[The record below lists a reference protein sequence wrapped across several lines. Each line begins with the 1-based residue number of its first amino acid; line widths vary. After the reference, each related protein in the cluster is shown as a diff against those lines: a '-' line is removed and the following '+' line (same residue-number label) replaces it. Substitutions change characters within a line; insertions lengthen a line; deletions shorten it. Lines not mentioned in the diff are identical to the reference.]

1 MVRDSRSAPPGSA
14 GTDAIDPGVR
24 EDLDALVAR
33 LDAARDRLGAHVAA
47 LYVPVPGADVLE
59 LVAMLGMPREFI
71 GPWERVALATSAPV
85 TDAMRERR
93 LVWVGGE
100 EAMVRLYPAI
110 ALALPYA
117 FSLAALPLVA
127 EGAAV
132 GAVFACWPGW
142 HSPELSDTEHD
153 ALMELSADLARLLR
167 KAAVA
172 GRPVRAGPEPLVIT
186 AESGDPGSP
195 ESLTAMVHRLPEG
208 MCALDVRGRLT
219 WVTPR
224 AASLL
229 GAPVFQLLGA
239 RPWDVLPW
247 LRDPVYEDRYRAAL
261 ASRQISSFVALRPP
275 DRWLA
280 FRLYPDAS
288 GITVR
293 VNEANVAPH
302 DMPGPILAA
311 DAELPTRSG
320 AYYHILHLASKLTQ
334 AAGVVDVVDLV
345 ADQIVPSFGAQAVAI
360 LIAEG
365 DRLLIAGHRG
375 YPPGLIDTFDGTP
388 LTSATPGVHAL
399 ISGAPSFFES
409 RDELERMYPVRPEMR
424 DTMSAWAYLPLVAS
438 GRLVGTCVLAFDQP
452 HRFTVHER
460 AVLTSLGGLIAQA
473 LDRARMYDAKLE
485 LAHGLQESLLP
496 HALPIL
502 PGLEAAARYLPGTEG
517 MDIGGDF
524 YDILRVDRC
533 TAGAV
538 IGDVQGHNVAAAALM
553 GQIRTAVRA
562 YATAGADPG
571 AVLSQTNRLMNDL
584 DTNLLASCIYLRVD
598 LRGRYALMATAGH
611 PRPLLRTPDGEVRVP
626 EVAGGIVLGAEA
638 IASYPL
644 TRIPMPVGTVLALY
658 TDGLIEAP
666 GVDMDDA
673 LDTLGTQLARFDDGP
688 LDALADALTT
698 HAEQARHRTDDIA
711 LLLLRSVSSDRD
723 TALREHRALA

>member
-1 MVRDSRSAPPGSA
+1 MARDSRSAAPGS
-14 GTDAIDPGVR
+14 GTDAIDQGVR
-24 EDLDALVAR
+24 QDLDALLAR
-33 LDAARDRLGAHVAA
+33 LDAARDRLGCHIAA
-47 LYVPVPGADVLE
+47 LYVPGPDAERLE
-59 LVAMLGMPREFI
+59 LVMMLGLSREFVR
-71 GPWERVALATSAPV
+71 PWEHVPLSTTAPV
-85 TDAMRERR
+85 TDAMRDRR

-100 EAMVRLYPAI
+100 EAMVRLYPAL
-110 ALALPYA
+110 ALVLPYA

-127 EGAAV
+127 DGAALGV
-132 GAVFACWPGW
+132 VFTCWPGW
-142 HSPELSDTEHD
+142 HSAELSETEHD
-153 ALMELSADLARLLR
+153 ALMALSADLARLLR
-167 KAAVA
+167 DATAA
-172 GRPVRAGPEPLVIT
+172 GRPVRAGPEPLMIT
-186 AESGDPGSP
+186 AESGGPGTP
-195 ESLTAMVHRLPEG
+195 ESLTAMVERLPEG
-208 MCALDVRGRLT
+208 ICALDARGRLT

-224 AASLL
+224 AANLL
-229 GAPVFQLLGA
+229 GAPVFRLLGA

-247 LRDPVYEDRYRAAL
+247 LRDPVYEDRYRAATV
-261 ASRQISSFVALRPP
+261 SRQISSFVALRPP

-293 VNEANVAPH
+293 INEADVAPR
-302 DMPGPILAA
+302 DAPGPMLAA
-311 DAELPTRSG
+311 DAEVPTRAG

-334 AAGVVDVVDLV
+334 AVGVVDVVDLV
-345 ADQIVPSFGAQAVAI
+345 ADQIVPSFGARAVAV

-365 DRLLIAGHRG
+365 DRLLVAGHRG
-375 YPPGLIDTFDGTP
+375 YPPGLIDAFDSTP
-388 LTSATPGVHAL
+388 LTAATPGVHAL
-399 ISGAPSFFES
+399 VSGAPAFFES
-409 RDELERMYPVRPEMR
+409 REELERMYPVRPQMR

-452 HRFTVHER
+452 HHFTVHER
-460 AVLTSLGGLIAQA
+460 AVLTSLSGLIAQA
-473 LDRARMYDAKLE
+473 MDRARMYDAKLE

-496 HALPIL
+496 HALPLL
-502 PGLEAAARYLPGTEG
+502 PGLETAARYLPGTEG

-524 YDILRVDRC
+524 YDILRIDRG

-571 AVLSQTNRLMNDL
+571 SVLSQTNRLMNDL
-584 DTNLLASCIYLRVD
+584 DTNLLASCIYLRVH
-598 LRGRYALMATAGH
+598 LSGRYALLASAGH

-638 IASYPL
+638 VTSYPL

-666 GVDMDDA
+666 GVDLDDA
-673 LDTLGTQLARFDDGP
+673 LHALGGKLARFDDGP
-688 LDALADALTT
+688 LDALADALTRN
-698 HAEQARHRTDDIA
+698 AEQARHRTDDIA
-711 LLLLRSVSSDRD
+711 VLLLRSVCAERD
-723 TALREHRALA
+723 GALA

>member
-1 MVRDSRSAPPGSA
+1 MARDSRSAAPGS
-14 GTDAIDPGVR
+14 GTDAADQGVR
-24 EDLDALVAR
+24 QDLDALLAR
-33 LDAARDRLGAHVAA
+33 LDAARDRLGCHVAA
-47 LYVPVPGADVLE
+47 LYVPAPEAELLE
-59 LVAMLGMPREFI
+59 LVMMLGLPRDFAR
-71 GPWERVALATSAPV
+71 PWEHVPLSASSPV
-85 TDAMRERR
+85 TDAVRERR

-100 EAMVRLYPAI
+100 EAMVRLYPAV
-110 ALALPYA
+110 ALSLPYA
-117 FSLAALPLVA
+117 YSLATLPLMA
-127 EGAAV
+127 EGTV
-132 GAVFACWPGW
+132 LGVVFTGWPGW
-142 HSPELSDTEHD
+142 HGAELSETEHD

-167 KAAVA
+167 GAATA
-172 GRPVRAGPEPLVIT
+172 GRPVRAGRQPLVVT
-186 AESGDPGSP
+186 EDSGGPGTQ
-195 ESLTAMVHRLPEG
+195 ESLTAMVQRLPEG
-208 MCALDVRGRLT
+208 MCALDTRGRLT

-224 AASLL
+224 AANLL
-229 GAPVFQLLGA
+229 GTPVFQLLGA
-239 RPWDVLPW
+239 RLWDVLPW
-247 LRDPVYEDRYRAAL
+247 LGDPVYEDRYRSATV
-261 ASRQISSFVALRPP
+261 SRQITSFVALRPP

-293 VNEANVAPH
+293 VNEADVAPS
-302 DMPGPILAA
+302 DRPGPMLTA
-311 DAELPTRSG
+311 DADVPTRAG
-320 AYYHILHLASKLTQ
+320 AYYHILHLASKLTE
-334 AAGVVDVVDLV
+334 AAGVTDVVDLV
-345 ADQIVPSFGAQAVAI
+345 ADQIVPSFGAQAVAV

-365 DRLLIAGHRG
+365 DRLLTAGHRG

-388 LTSATPGVHAL
+388 LSAATPGVHAL
-399 ISGAPSFFES
+399 VSGTPAFFES
-409 RDELERMYPVRPEMR
+409 REELERTYPVRPETR

-438 GRLVGTCVLAFDQP
+438 GRMVGVCVLAFDQP

-473 LDRARMYDAKLE
+473 MDRARMYDAKLE

-496 HALPIL
+496 HALPVL
-502 PGLEAAARYLPGTEG
+502 PGLETAARYLPGTEG

-524 YDILRVDRC
+524 YDILRIDRC

-584 DTNLLASCIYLRVD
+584 DTNLLASCMYLRVD
-598 LRGRYALMATAGH
+598 LRGRYALSATAGH

-644 TRIPMPVGTVLALY
+644 TRIPMPVGAVLALY

-666 GVDMDDA
+666 GVDLDEA
-673 LDTLGTQLARFDDGP
+673 LHTLAGQLARFDGGP

-698 HAEQARHRTDDIA
+698 HAQQARHRTDDIA
-711 LLLLRSVSSDRD
+711 VLLLRSVSTERD
-723 TALREHRALA
+723 GALA